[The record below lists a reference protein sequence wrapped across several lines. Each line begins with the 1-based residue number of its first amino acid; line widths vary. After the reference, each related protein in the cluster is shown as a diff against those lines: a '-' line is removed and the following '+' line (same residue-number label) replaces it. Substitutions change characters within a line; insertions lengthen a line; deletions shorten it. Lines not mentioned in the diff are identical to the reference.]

1 MKKQYSIFA
10 SQLGFFL
17 LLPIWMKL
25 ISYLHPVVIV
35 VVWTVFTVTFCMIA
49 FLITKQTV
57 TLAST
62 WLHVVMSLYTIS
74 LFILLFFRPENQQ
87 YGTINLI
94 PFEAIRFYFTGH
106 VSSLIAFY
114 NLSANIGLFIPF
126 GLYYRFISKTPRLI
140 LLLCISILSISIVES
155 LQYATKRGSLDIDDL
170 ILNVIGFCIGYFLF
184 TFVQKVVHLKR

>member
-35 VVWTVFTVTFCMIA
+35 VVWIVFTVTFCFIA

-57 TLAST
+57 TLSST

-94 PFEAIRFYFTGH
+94 PFETIRFYFTGH
-106 VSSLIAFY
+106 VSPLIAFY

-126 GLYYRFISKTPRLI
+126 GLYYRFISNTPRLI
-140 LLLCISILSISIVES
+140 LLLCISILSISIVEI

-170 ILNVIGFCIGYFLF
+170 ILNVLGFCIGYFLF
-184 TFVQKVVHLKR
+184 TCVQKVLHLKR